1 MKNKLFLISISIL
14 TMTVLLSL
22 NSCKKD
28 IIDDNTIKV
37 SGIEFIPNCF
47 EKDGEIVG
55 IDVDIASQ
63 ALQNAG
69 VKFEMSI
76 SDLRQSAYDATL
88 IGPNRA
94 LLTTAYT
101 PERKDLFKWA
111 GPTSQG
117 MFGIV
122 ENGNSGFVFPLPI
135 EECKLLPQI
144 AVVRDWIETTTLE
157 DLGFDNLVYYDTY
170 KEALDA
176 FVNGEIRFIA
186 TDFYHMVSAFPSG
199 YFSENFTVVT
209 RYRTV
214 YYYIAFSKDVSD
226 EYVNKVQHEIENLI
240 KDQTF
245 VSIVKKYIPLMPAD
259 YIPGTIQLYSER
271 SPPYSYVTHQDTIRK
286 VEGSAV
292 EIVNEIQS
300 RTGHVNKINMSLW
313 IDAYSVVQYLPN
325 SAIFTTARTPE
336 RENMFQWVG
345 PISTSRTYFYTLA
358 ASGLTIETLEQAK
371 SLQSIATPEGWFTHD
386 FLIKNNF
393 QNIVATSRT
402 SMEAFDQLITGKVKA
417 LLMTDLDVKWL
428 ADISQVPLSNLTRHM
443 EALNLKDYIAFS
455 LSTPASTVQQ
465 WQNHLNSMK
474 ADGTFETIW
483 NKWFDGV
490 SMP

>member
-1 MKNKLFLISISIL
+1 MAL
-14 TMTVLLSL
+14 LLSL

-69 VKFEMSI
+69 VNFEMSM

-88 IGPNRA
+88 IGPNKA
-94 LLTTAYT
+94 MLTMAYT

-157 DLGFDNLVYYDTY
+157 ELGFDNLVYYDTY
-170 KEALDA
+170 NEALDA

-292 EIVNEIQS
+292 EIVNEIQA
-300 RTGHVNKINMSLW
+300 RTGHINKINMSLW

-428 ADISQVPLSNLTRHM
+428 ADISKVPLSNLTRHM

-474 ADGTFETIW
+474 TDGTFATIW
-483 NKWFDGV
+483 NKWFDGIQ
-490 SMP
+490 MP